1 MSLGEDFCLGI
12 PLGAESK
19 RTAPG
24 GFLPK
29 VTGVAVK
36 QVQTKSRRSATVA
49 KGSISRVSY
58 NWAGF
63 ASMLFEDLVV
73 SLGTFDLRSFA
84 LGCRGEANQKN
95 N

>member
-1 MSLGEDFCLGI
+1 MSSEGDFCLGI
-12 PLGAESK
+12 PLGADSK

-24 GFLPK
+24 GFLPT

-58 NWAGF
+58 ILAGF

-84 LGCRGEANQKN
+84 LGCRGEEQKKN
-95 N
+95 K

>member
-1 MSLGEDFCLGI
+1 MSLGGDFCLGI
-12 PLGAESK
+12 PLGADSK

-24 GFLPK
+24 GFLPT

-58 NWAGF
+58 ILAGF

-73 SLGTFDLRSFA
+73 SLGIFDLRSFA
-84 LGCRGEANQKN
+84 LGCRGEEQKKN
-95 N
+95 K